1 MTLAASYVNVLRRAP
16 LDAALPRATI
26 DAESAAA
33 LPSIASR
40 DASTSPSSSCSRSPR
55 SRSSSVRSSSSSTPR
70 SRRAA
75 REKTLARAALKP
87 RVAFALDAGSQ
98 GNEYAVGDDERYVLA
113 SIVLQFSA
121 YSGGGNQA
129 RVRASRAETEALA
142 ARRQQT
148 ELAIMLEV
156 QRALEN
162 LAVAEA
168 SLATAARRVAAAE
181 AAFAIVS
188 RKRDLG
194 QINQTEFLDARN
206 TLTDARL
213 NLSRTRADALARL
226 AELEYAIGLRG
237 AGA

>member
-1 MTLAASYVNVLRRAP
+1 M
-16 LDAALPRATI
+16 
-26 DAESAAA
+26 
-33 LPSIASR
+33 
-40 DASTSPSSSCSRSPR
+40 
-55 SRSSSVRSSSSSTPR
+55 
-70 SRRAA
+70 
-75 REKTLARAALKP
+75 
-87 RVAFALDAGSQ
+87 
-98 GNEYAVGDDERYVLA
+98 
-113 SIVLQFSA
+113 
-121 YSGGGNQA
+121 
-129 RVRASRAETEALA
+129 
-142 ARRQQT
+142 
-148 ELAIMLEV
+148 

-162 LAVAEA
+162 LTVAEA

-237 AGA
+237 AEA